1 MPAVPRRVGLLAAL
15 AVVLAAAG
23 PAPAGLKPGDPPVQ
37 AAVDKAV
44 GYLKQRAQNP
54 GSQGDHGIGPSALVG
69 IALIEAL
76 VPPSDPAIQAT
87 AKAVREIALS
97 ETRTYQASLC
107 LMFLDKLGEP
117 EDVPL
122 IQMLAVRLL
131 VGQSVKGGWDY
142 NCASSG
148 ALPAELEAGLKGRKL
163 APGVRSNEGKPQ
175 LHPAVQ
181 AYWQQLANAN
191 KQPDGDDN
199 SNTQFAVLA
208 VWAARKHGVP
218 VDGALNAIADRFV
231 KRQNQ
236 DGGWAYTSA
245 DAVTAPSRAAMTC
258 AGLIGLS
265 TYIARAEE
273 GWARRA
279 ADQKD
284 KQKDK
289 AKKDPKPGDEFYAPP
304 GKAEKLDVR
313 PKTTAPDRASGGAL
327 QALGGFLGQ
336 AVGGTGTNTSGARM
350 DDLYFLWSL
359 ERVGVVYGIDR
370 FGTLDWYDIGA
381 TYLLKVQ
388 KKDGSFSVGAYG
400 DEVQTSFAVLFLV
413 KANPAKDLVSSMKGK
428 GEVELRGKGSGG
440 GAAAEPSAV
449 RPPKPAGGAA
459 PANPDA
465 LPALPE
471 QGEAGRLAADLV
483 EKSGGEFEDT
493 LKTLVESKGTDYTQA
508 LILAIDR
515 LDADRRRQARQGLAD
530 RFFRMSDKTLRAMMK
545 AEQPEMRRGAVMAAA
560 MKDDK
565 AHVPDLIDRIAADDE
580 DLVIRAAR
588 AGLVSL
594 TGSKEDFG
602 PPDGSEKPARQ
613 AAADKWRAFWAKQKK

>member
-1 MPAVPRRVGLLAAL
+1 MPAVPRPVGLLAAF
-15 AVVLAAAG
+15 AAVLAAAG
-23 PAPAGLKPGDPPVQ
+23 PAPAALKPTDPQVQ
-37 AAVDKAV
+37 AAVDRAV

-54 GSQGDHGIGPSALVG
+54 GAQGDHGIGPSALVG

-76 VPPSDPAIQAT
+76 VPPSDPTVQAT

-97 ETRTYQASLC
+97 ETRTYQVSLC

-122 IQMLAVRLL
+122 IQVLAVRLL

-148 ALPAELEAGLKGRKL
+148 ALPADLEAGLKGRKL
-163 APGVRSNEGKPQ
+163 APGVLDNDRKPQ
-175 LHPAVQ
+175 LHPAVR
-181 AYWQQLANAN
+181 AYWQQLANAT
-191 KQPDGDDN
+191 KQPDADDN

-231 KRQNQ
+231 ARQNK
-236 DGGWAYTSA
+236 DGGWAYTSV
-245 DAVTAPSRAAMTC
+245 DAVTASSRAAMTC

-273 GWARRA
+273 GWAKTQA
-279 ADQKD
+279 AKKD
-284 KQKDK
+284 KQKER
-289 AKKDPKPGDEFYAPP
+289 AKQDPKPGDEFYAPP
-304 GKAEKLDVR
+304 GKADKQDVR
-313 PKTTAPDRASGGAL
+313 PKTTAPDRAAGGGL

-359 ERVGVVYGIDR
+359 ERVGVVYGVDK
-370 FGTLDWYDIGA
+370 FGPLDWYDIGA

-413 KANPAKDLVSSMKGK
+413 KANPAKDLVSSMKGR

-440 GAAAEPSAV
+440 GTGEPQASGKA
-449 RPPKPAGGAA
+449 RRPAGDGAA
-459 PANPDA
+459 ANPDA

-471 QGEAGRLAADLV
+471 QGEAGRLAEDLV
-483 EKSGGEFEDT
+483 GKSGGEFEDG
-493 LKTLVESKGTDYTQA
+493 LKVLVAADGSNYTRA
-508 LILAIDR
+508 IVLLIDR
-515 LDADRRRQARQGLAD
+515 LDGSQRRQARDALVE
-530 RFFRMSDKTLRAMMK
+530 RLTRMSPKTLRAMMK
-545 AEQPEMRRGAVMAAA
+545 NDQPELRRGAVLAAA
-560 MKDDK
+560 TQDEKEY
-565 AHVPDLIDRIAADDE
+565 VPDLIDRIAADDE

-588 AGLVSL
+588 AGLMSL